1 MKKLLLSLLMVGASF
16 AASAQ
21 TNDANDVTYAS
32 QKCKNNIFISIGVG
46 AQGLINVDNLDYGFF
61 KSIKPLYTISAGKM
75 FTPKWGVRA
84 QFSGY
89 QTKLY
94 SDYNRINNT
103 AQGRDEYQKFH
114 RDYVSFN
121 ADFVANL
128 TTLLRGYDPS
138 HKFDLFVFLGP
149 GMSFGKFHDDD
160 IRVKINGSAGLIAKY
175 YLNDKWSLDLDARAT
190 MMPTFYPEQRT
201 YQDGIIGVTLGAT
214 YTFGGRTFQKYVNA
228 NYADDQYA
236 ALKRANDKLA
246 EDNAAFR
253 QEMERLLAQKPTK
266 EIVKEVSVETPRAA
280 VNFAFNSSKITNVE
294 ELTIKLWAEFLKEY
308 KDVKISLTGF
318 ADKYGT
324 KMVNKRISERRAEN
338 VRNMFVEKYG
348 IDADRI
354 EVASEGHQPIFG
366 NNHDWNR
373 CVIIQ
378 VVK

>member
-1 MKKLLLSLLMVGASF
+1 MVGASF
-16 AASAQ
+16 VASAQ
-21 TNDANDVTYAS
+21 TNDANDVKYAS
-32 QKCKNNIFISIGVG
+32 QQCKNNIYISVGVG

-84 QFSGY
+84 QVSGF

-94 SDYNRINNT
+94 SDYNRINNI
-103 AQGRDEYQKFH
+103 AQGNDEYQKFN
-114 RDYVSFN
+114 RDYVSLN
-121 ADFVANL
+121 TDFVVNL
-128 TTLLRGYDPS
+128 TTLLRGYNPDG
-138 HKFDLFVFLGP
+138 KFDLFAFLGP

-175 YLNDKWSLDLDARAT
+175 YLNEKWSLDLDARAS

-214 YTFGGRTFQKYVNA
+214 YTFGGRSFQKYVNA
-228 NYADDQYA
+228 NYAEDQYN

-246 EDNAAFR
+246 EDNATYR
-253 QEMERLLAQKPTK
+253 QALTEVEQKLADESAK
-266 EIVKEVSVETPRAA
+266 EIVKEISVETPRAT
-280 VNFAFNSSKITNVE
+280 VNFLFNSAKISNVE
-294 ELTIKLWAEFLKEY
+294 ELTIKLWAEFLTEY
-308 KDVKISLTGF
+308 KDIKIRLTGF

-324 KMVNKRISERRAEN
+324 KNANKRISERRAEN
-338 VRNMFVEKYG
+338 VRKMFVEKYG
-348 IDADRI
+348 ISADRI
-354 EVASEGHQPIFG
+354 EVSSEGYQPVFG

-373 CVIIQ
+373 CVIIE